1 MTTNSKR
8 VLGYGGAMML
18 AALTATAALVACGGG
33 GGDSAEAAAPPA
45 SPASLTLTG
54 TAATGAAIAGAP
66 IAVKCATGVGSGTT
80 LSDGT
85 FSINIMGGGLPC
97 AAEVTTAG
105 GTKLHSFATGSGATA
120 VLNITPITELVFAS
134 LVGLDPA
141 AFYAS
146 FTGSAAAALTPTSAA
161 AAQSTVIAILKAAG
175 IDLSSLGDL
184 FLVSLKAS
192 TAAAAGDAYDQA
204 LDRFGVAL
212 AASGTTLGAFT
223 TSVIASTNPTPATAD
238 VASLPP
244 ALLLQP
250 AAANCSAL
258 RSGTY
263 RVLTP
268 LSSTTLSAQFG
279 LTTIDAKTLAI
290 VRADASTGTL
300 VAAGPCRF
308 TDTGTN
314 YSADI
319 VVSQAGVLLGRYT
332 TNGGTS
338 YHNMFGFPEQTHAV
352 AELAGQWNVFGMDPA
367 GSTHVGVAGIAVL
380 SAAGQMSSVVNC
392 ENDSTWAV
400 DTCASV
406 PDSVTGLL
414 GPLVVN
420 AAGGF
425 DLPDAATGLVKTRV
439 FAYANGSGTLMIA
452 GISNV
457 GFSVWSKP
465 VAVALP
471 TVGTNTTSWN
481 LDVNPDLSSNSATY
495 ETTNLVDSVDATAGS
510 WTRTHGTI
518 GQSVTRVETVFADK
532 PRTGFIFRPAGT
544 VTASDG
550 KTVSVIREF
559 TLLRITGTGVSIGTL
574 PALKVFEF
582 SAREP

>member
-1 MTTNSKR
+1 MTTKSKR
-8 VLGYGGAMML
+8 VFGHGGAML
-18 AALTATAALVACGGG
+18 LGALTATAALVACGGG
-33 GGDSAEAAAPPA
+33 GGDSTEAAA

-54 TAATGAAIAGAP
+54 TAATGAAIAGAQV
-66 IAVKCATGVGSGTT
+66 ALKCATGVGSGTT

-85 FSINIMGGGLPC
+85 FSINIVGGVLPC
-97 AAEVTTAG
+97 AAEVATAG

-120 VLNITPITELVFAS
+120 VLNITPVTELVFAS

-141 AFYAS
+141 VFYAS
-146 FTGSAAAALTPTSAA
+146 FTGSAATVMTPTLVA
-161 AAQSTVIAILKAAG
+161 AAQSAVIAILKAAG
-175 IDLSSLGDL
+175 IDLSSFGDL
-184 FLVSLKAS
+184 LSAALKAS

-212 AASGTTLGAFT
+212 ASSGTTLTALT
-223 TSVIASTNPTPATAD
+223 TSVIAATNPTPGTAD
-238 VASLPP
+238 VAALPP

-258 RSGTY
+258 RSGSY

-268 LSSTTLSAQFG
+268 LSGTTLSAQFG
-279 LTTIDAKTLAI
+279 LISIDAKTLAI
-290 VRADASTGTL
+290 VRADASTGSL
-300 VAAGPCRF
+300 VANGSCRF

-319 VVSQAGVLLGRYT
+319 VVSPAGVLLGRYT
-332 TNGGTS
+332 PNGGTS
-338 YHNMFGFPEQTHAV
+338 YHNLFGFPEQPHAV

-367 GSTHVGVAGIAVL
+367 GSTHVGVAGMAVL
-380 SAAGQMSSVVNC
+380 SAAGQMSGVVNC

-457 GFSVWSKP
+457 GFSVWSKV
-465 VAVALP
+465 VAVVLP
-471 TVGTNTTSWN
+471 TVGTNRTSWN
-481 LDVNPDLSSNSATY
+481 FDINPDLSSNSATY
-495 ETTNLVDSVDATAGS
+495 ESTNLVDSVDATAGS

-532 PRTGFIFRPAGT
+532 PRTGFTFRPAGT

-550 KTVSVIREF
+550 KTISVIREF
-559 TLLRITGTGVSIGTL
+559 TFLGVTGMGVSIGTL
-574 PALKVFEF
+574 PALKIFEF